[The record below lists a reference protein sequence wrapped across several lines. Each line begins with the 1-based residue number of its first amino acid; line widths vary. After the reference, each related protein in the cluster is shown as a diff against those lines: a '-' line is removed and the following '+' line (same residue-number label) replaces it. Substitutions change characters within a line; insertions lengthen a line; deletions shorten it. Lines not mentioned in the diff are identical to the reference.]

1 MGNRKMFNVFL
12 RWIHLISFSQNT
24 HLTSLY
30 NMENIE
36 MEKMVIISRLLN
48 MEYAHGK
55 KGLNFGS

>member
-1 MGNRKMFNVFL
+1 MFSVFL
-12 RWIHLISFSQNT
+12 RWIHLISFSQNK

-36 MEKMVIISRLLN
+36 MKKMVIISRLLN